1 MTFSVGF
8 EVKYDRFRKALLVYW
23 VTVYVKIATIKIN
36 PMHGI
41 GHVVMIRKKSN
52 NLSWRG
58 VFIYSEPLSGKVF
71 KILHPKYKI

>member
-1 MTFSVGF
+1 LTFSVGF
-8 EVKYDRFRKALLVYW
+8 EVKCNRFGNTFLVYR
-23 VTVYVKIATIKIN
+23 VTVCVKIATIKIN